1 MNGRIY
7 DPELGRMLSP
17 DPFVQVP
24 ENSQNFNRYSYV
36 LNNPV
41 NLTDPSGFSWVS
53 KVFDKIGN
61 WFSENW
67 RTVVAIAVVVG
78 LAFVLTP
85 IAGVG
90 WNALGQISIN
100 SGWAQG
106 AIVGAAAGASNTA
119 INGGNASD
127 ILRAAVVGGIQGGI
141 TGGLLNGWESTGWNW
156 ETLRH
161 VVGHGV
167 VGGSANVALGG
178 KFQDGFLSAA
188 ASAAAADFGMLGDAK
203 ATGPGALASRT
214 IRAGIVGGTASALG
228 GGKFANGAWT
238 ASFQHLLNA
247 ELEQFGRKSFVVDHR
262 NFARIGP
269 NGEIT
274 RFASLDEFLD
284 WMIGKYVSN
293 PNANHT
299 GQCLSGGQYLCGNF
313 NENGEFVDVYSG
325 STLAKG
331 EPVSSGPVKGT
342 LVGSGFKPNGL
353 YLNEPSGNHVGIFH
367 SLNNDGTFNLQ
378 SQNNSGD
385 QSFRLLPFSTSGWH
399 VLTPTQRSFDAGQSK
414 SVISSSRSYPNHALP
429 SFINKN

>member
-1 MNGRIY
+1 
-7 DPELGRMLSP
+7 MLSP

-36 LNNPV
+36 LNNPT

-90 WNALGQISIN
+90 WDALGQVSIN
-100 SGWAQG
+100 SGRAQG

-119 INGGNASD
+119 INGGNSSD

-141 TGGLLNGWESTGWNW
+141 TGGLLNGWESTGWSW
-156 ETLRH
+156 ETFRH

-178 KFQDGFLSAA
+178 KFQNGFLSAA

-247 ELEQFGRKSFVVDHR
+247 ELANAERAKRLRYAED
-262 NFARIGP
+262 
-269 NGEIT
+269 
-274 RFASLDEFLD
+274 FLSVALHYE
-284 WMIGKYVSN
+284 GV
-293 PNANHT
+293 
-299 GQCLSGGQYLCGNF
+299 
-313 NENGEFVDVYSG
+313 NENGSLEDQIIMKTPDEKMFYSRIARIEL
-325 STLAKG
+325 S
-331 EPVSSGPVKGT
+331 P
-342 LVGSGFKPNGL
+342 
-353 YLNEPSGNHVGIFH
+353 
-367 SLNNDGTFNLQ
+367 
-378 SQNNSGD
+378 
-385 QSFRLLPFSTSGWH
+385 LLF
-399 VLTPTQRSFDAGQSK
+399 LECR
-414 SVISSSRSYPNHALP
+414 
-429 SFINKN
+429 